1 MYDIAQNRS
10 FLAEI
15 PGLIKL
21 IRPKQWLK
29 NSFVFAPLI
38 FAGEF
43 LKLGSIYSV
52 LFAAF
57 LFCLAASAVY
67 IVNDLKDI
75 EKDRAHPEKSKK
87 RPLAS
92 GQVSPQSAVI
102 LLVLIYVALGF
113 AWFVAPQVIYVIV
126 VYLLLNW
133 A

>member
-57 LFCLAASAVY
+57 LFCLAALQHARSVQM
-67 IVNDLKDI
+67 
-75 EKDRAHPEKSKK
+75 HK
-87 RPLAS
+87 RHRHRS
-92 GQVSPQSAVI
+92 
-102 LLVLIYVALGF
+102 
-113 AWFVAPQVIYVIV
+113 
-126 VYLLLNW
+126 
-133 A
+133 

>member
-21 IRPKQWLK
+21 IRPKQLK

-75 EKDRAHPEKSKK
+75 EKDRAHPEKSQRKD
-87 RPLAS
+87 L
-92 GQVSPQSAVI
+92 
-102 LLVLIYVALGF
+102 
-113 AWFVAPQVIYVIV
+113 
-126 VYLLLNW
+126 
-133 A
+133 